1 MDELRKKMRE
11 LYGHVAE
18 FKYAVRL
25 IKESEASGQE
35 MLFDPREVLK

>member
-1 MDELRKKMRE
+1 MDELKKKMRE

-25 IKESEASGQE
+25 IRESEATGQE
-35 MLFDPREVLK
+35 MLFDPRETIR